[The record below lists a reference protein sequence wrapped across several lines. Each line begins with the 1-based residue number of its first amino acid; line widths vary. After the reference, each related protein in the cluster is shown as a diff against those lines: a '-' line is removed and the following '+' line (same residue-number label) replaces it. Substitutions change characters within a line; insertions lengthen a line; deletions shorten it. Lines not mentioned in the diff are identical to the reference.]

1 MIMDKELTTKDYV
14 SNVGN
19 IQISEETKALISC
32 RAKLSD
38 IYETVANV
46 IGRLYGDT
54 DIDNVFD
61 GFSDS
66 FYTFDEYLLNAI
78 IKAVELKSL
87 SSRYKLM

>member
-1 MIMDKELTTKDYV
+1 
-14 SNVGN
+14 
-19 IQISEETKALISC
+19 
-32 RAKLSD
+32 
-38 IYETVANV
+38 V

-66 FYTFDEYLLNAI
+66 FYAFDEYLLNAI

>member
-1 MIMDKELTTKDYV
+1 MIMDKELITKDNV

-54 DIDNVFD
+54 DNVFD

-66 FYTFDEYLLNAI
+66 FYAFDEYLLNAI

>member
-1 MIMDKELTTKDYV
+1 MDKELITKDNV

-19 IQISEETKALISC
+19 IQISEETKVLISC

-66 FYTFDEYLLNAI
+66 FYAFDEYLLNAI

>member
-1 MIMDKELTTKDYV
+1 MDKELITKENV

-54 DIDNVFD
+54 
-61 GFSDS
+61 GFPIASM
-66 FYTFDEYLLNAI
+66 
-78 IKAVELKSL
+78 
-87 SSRYKLM
+87 RLMNTY